1 MPICSTNK
9 KSGGLTLPLALWVE
23 LISQNFSLFSCE
35 FFAVFRSGGVLLPPN
50 LAEAKPTETRGVSA
64 WVLFPLL
71 ILALFFS
78 VFLCVFEWCFVLPS
92 VAVSGGLWWR
102 SPAPAVFLY
111 GFSLR
116 RSWARSGRFCVVCRP
131 APRPADKEKS
141 PAARLPPLVVSK
153 CALRVLC
160 CPVNFSRLLAFWS
173 SWYLYTCWGRLRHF
187 CPKYTLVFS
196 MFFRCQCSAPLSVFV
211 HDA

>member
-1 MPICSTNK
+1 M
-9 KSGGLTLPLALWVE
+9 
-23 LISQNFSLFSCE
+23 NFSPCP
-35 FFAVFRSGGVLLPPN
+35 AP
-50 LAEAKPTETRGVSA
+50 GVSA

-71 ILALFFS
+71 ILALFFTG
-78 VFLCVFEWCFVLPS
+78 FLCVFEWCFVLPS

-131 APRPADKEKS
+131 A
-141 PAARLPPLVVSK
+141 ARLSPLVVSK

-160 CPVNFSRLLAFWS
+160 CPVNFSRLLAFWP
-173 SWYLYTCWGRLRHF
+173 SWYLYTCWGRLHHF

-196 MFFRCQCSAPLSVFV
+196 MFFRCHYPTPLSSR
-211 HDA
+211 HSL